1 MAQRNRRT
9 GFLSPFTRSTR
20 NTSQNSNN
28 NDLGFGT
35 KLTAADGRLIN
46 RDGSFNVERRGYTSW
61 TPYQWLVE
69 MSWPSFS
76 VLIFAFYC
84 LSNAFFALIYM
95 AIGVEHLSGV
105 QSGNW
110 FENFL
115 EAFFFSVQTFTTV
128 GYGAVSPDGIAANI
142 IAATGALI
150 GLMAFALATG
160 LFFAR
165 FSKPKAQILFS
176 EHAIIT
182 PYRGIMG
189 FEFRIANIRNNKLIN
204 LSAKVTMSWIE
215 EKNGTLQRRYAALPL
230 ERDKV
235 FLFPLNWTIVHP
247 IDKESP
253 LFEKSLAEIS
263 KMQAEFII
271 LIQGYDETFAQNVHT
286 TSSYTF
292 DEILMDVKYAPM
304 YFSENGHTVLELDKI
319 DATIPLK

>member
-1 MAQRNRRT
+1 MAQRPRRT
-9 GFLSPFTRSTR
+9 GFLSPFTRATGA
-20 NTSQNSNN
+20 TSQNSNT
-28 NDLGFGT
+28 DLGFGT

-46 RDGSFNVERRGYTSW
+46 RDGSFNVERRGHTSW

-69 MSWPSFS
+69 MSWPNFS
-76 VLIFAFYC
+76 ILIFTFYC
-84 LSNAFFALIYM
+84 LSNAFFAFIYM
-95 AIGVEHLSGV
+95 IIGVEYLSGV
-105 QSGNW
+105 EPGNW
-110 FENFL
+110 YENFL

-128 GYGAVSPDGIAANI
+128 GYGAVSPSGIAANI
-142 IAATGALI
+142 VAATGALV

-176 EHAIIT
+176 KHAIIT
-182 PYRGIMG
+182 PYRGITG

-215 EKNGTLQRRYAALPL
+215 EGSSSLQRRYAALPL
-230 ERDKV
+230 EREKV

-247 IDKESP
+247 IDQESP
-253 LFEKSLAEIS
+253 LFNKSLTEIS
-263 KMQAEFII
+263 KIKAEFII
-271 LIQGYDETFAQNVHT
+271 LIQGYDETFAQDVHT

-304 YFSENGHTVLELDKI
+304 YFPENGHTVLELDKI
-319 DATIPLK
+319 DATIPLD